1 MVELA
6 NFPMISQRD
15 GDPNQNYDCVA
26 GAIAAGLIWLT
37 GKHFTASQV
46 KDAVYGRAYIGGTD
60 AHKYVAYCAEQGVT
74 LAPMDG
80 AGPQLVADLRAQI
93 TAQHPCLVTE
103 PDPYAA
109 GWTHVCA
116 AYKDDGSSITVMDPW
131 IDAPITKS
139 YATWAA
145 QLQDNEIW
153 FLALEDEMIS
163 LDDPFVKAHFVQTG
177 INPDRLHCPATGF
190 DLFAGILGGWRR
202 MNGAPR
208 LPKSG
213 EVKCGVNAVYVIC
226 EGGILVYDPGY
237 EMDAPKG
244 PWEPCYLLHLD
255 SPLAQKILA
264 IAPPPAQI
272 PASVIDDLRAART
285 SNAANDAAIARVLM
299 DLGVPI

>member
-1 MVELA
+1 MAELA

-15 GDPNQNYDCVA
+15 GDANASYDCVPA
-26 GAIAAGLIWLT
+26 SIAACISWLT
-37 GKHFTASQV
+37 GKAFTARQI
-46 KDAVYGRAYIGGTD
+46 KDAVYGASYVGGTGARAYI
-60 AHKYVAYCAEQGVT
+60 AYCQAAGVN

-80 AGPQLVADLRAQI
+80 NGVQLVADLRAQI
-93 TAQHPCLVTE
+93 AVGHPCLITE
-103 PDPYAA
+103 PDPYAS

-131 IDAPITKS
+131 IDQPVVKS

-163 LDDPFVKAHFVQTG
+163 LDDLFVKAHFVQTG
-177 INPDRLHCPATGF
+177 SNPDRLHCPATGF
-190 DLFAGILGGWRR
+190 DLFAGVLGGWRR

-213 EVKCGVNAVYVIC
+213 EVKCGNTAVYVIC
-226 EGGILVYDPGY
+226 EGGILVYDPDH
-237 EMDAPKG
+237 ELDAPGG
-244 PWEPCYLLHLD
+244 PWAPCYLLHLD
-255 SPLAQKILA
+255 SDLAKKLLA

-272 PASVIDDLRAART
+272 PASWIDDLRAVRT
-285 SNAANDAAIARVLM
+285 TNAANNAAIAKVLA
-299 DLGVPI
+299 DLGVS